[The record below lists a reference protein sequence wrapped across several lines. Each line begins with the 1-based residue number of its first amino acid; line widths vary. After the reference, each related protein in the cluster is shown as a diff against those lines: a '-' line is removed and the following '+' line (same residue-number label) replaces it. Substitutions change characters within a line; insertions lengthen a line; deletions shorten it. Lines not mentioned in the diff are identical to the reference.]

1 MSGLRVYVV
10 KFTGDYLNEMK
21 KENMGVDCFGDIGS
35 PELGPVTRTE
45 LLVTLNGG
53 DLNLHR
59 AEQSKN
65 MEVEEE
71 ARNYM
76 NMDPSE
82 WPSLKFKWDFRKEAQ
97 RFALDGIDLETFVSD
112 YPQGLSLGWVLL
124 SDFDEKLDCYNRRE
138 LKDLWTVGDR
148 DKLCKAIAYIR
159 RGELI
164 TPPLVVPLLDR
175 NRVCL
180 AGGNH
185 RYTVAKFSGQEKIPI
200 YFDTNDAGA
209 ISAIVP
215 VRHC

>member
-21 KENMGVDCFGDIGS
+21 KENMGVDCLGDIGS
-35 PELGPVTRTE
+35 PELGPVTRME
-45 LLVTLNGG
+45 LLVTFNGG

-71 ARNYM
+71 ARKYM

-82 WPSLKFKWDFRKEAQ
+82 WPSLEFKWDFRKEAQ

-112 YPQGLSLGWVLL
+112 YPQGLCLGWILL
-124 SDFDEKLDCYNRRE
+124 SDFDEKLDFYNRRE

-164 TPPLVVPLLDR
+164 TPPLVAPLLDR

-200 YFDTNDAGA
+200 YFDPNDAGA
-209 ISAIVP
+209 ISTIVP